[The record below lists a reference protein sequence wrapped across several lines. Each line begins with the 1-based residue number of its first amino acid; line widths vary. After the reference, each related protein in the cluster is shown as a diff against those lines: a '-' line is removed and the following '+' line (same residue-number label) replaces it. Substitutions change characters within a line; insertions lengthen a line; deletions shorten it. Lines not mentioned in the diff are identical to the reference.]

1 MIASSHAAKAYS
13 RIGLETGVAA
23 ASPQRLV
30 VMLYEGAL
38 LAVMEAESHLAAQ
51 RAAQKARAISRA
63 IIIINDGLKAS
74 LDPGHGGSIALQL
87 HELYDYMGRRLLAAN
102 LHNDADAL
110 AEVVRLLRE
119 LKSAWEAID
128 GHAGDGAG
136 AHTARGTIAM
146 TGQPGV

>member
-1 MIASSHAAKAYS
+1 MIATSHAAKTYS

-23 ASPQRLV
+23 ASPQRLI

-51 RAAQKARAISRA
+51 RAAQKGRAISRA
-63 IIIINDGLKAS
+63 IMIIDEGLKAS
-74 LDPGHGGSIALQL
+74 LDHGRGGSIAIQL

-102 LHNDADAL
+102 LHNDAEAL
-110 AEVVRLLRE
+110 AEVARLLRE

-128 GHAGDGAG
+128 GAAGDGAVART
-136 AHTARGTIAM
+136 AHATITAV
-146 TGQPGV
+146 GQADA

>member
-23 ASPQRLV
+23 ASPHRLV

-63 IIIINDGLKAS
+63 IMIINDGLKAS
-74 LDPGHGGSIALQL
+74 LDPGQGGSIALQL

-110 AEVVRLLRE
+110 AEVARLLRE

-128 GHAGDGAG
+128 GQAG
-136 AHTARGTIAM
+136 AAGARTARGTITL
-146 TGQPGV
+146 TGQPGA